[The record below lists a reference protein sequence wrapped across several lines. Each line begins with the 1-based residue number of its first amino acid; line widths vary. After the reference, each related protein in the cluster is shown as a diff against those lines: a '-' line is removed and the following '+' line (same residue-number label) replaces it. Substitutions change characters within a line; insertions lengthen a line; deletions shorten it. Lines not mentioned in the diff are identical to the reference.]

1 MLYLKFFVV
10 AMRKSMLKH
19 AIIAVLALITYL
31 LVYVISN
38 YAMSGIAYDW
48 RFESASISANYAL
61 MPFFGF
67 AFVFF
72 GLSFWKKRFK
82 EKNSALAVLF
92 IFFVLLSLVAF
103 SIVLWLFYIGNVD
116 AIFGQVRN
124 QFNRANQTPPSF
136 VYSICA
142 FNCKVSNFR
151 CFLSQDNST
160 FTCQVNFW
168 NELFRSSFF
177 LFWLAGIFAGIS
189 FFVYEFSEKLLKEK
203 Q

>member
-10 AMRKSMLKH
+10 AMEKGMQRYV
-19 AIIAVLALITYL
+19 IIAALALISYL
-31 LVYVISN
+31 LVYIIAN

-61 MPFFGF
+61 MPLLGF
-67 AFVFF
+67 VFVFF

-82 EKNSALAVLF
+82 EKNSVLAVLF
-92 IFFVLLSLVAF
+92 TFFVLLSLVAF
-103 SIVLWLFYIGNVD
+103 SLVLWFFYRGNVD
-116 AIFGQVRN
+116 AIFSQVRN
-124 QFNRANQTPPSF
+124 QFDRANKTPPSF
-136 VYSICA
+136 AYTICA
-142 FNCKVSNFR
+142 FNCNASNFG
-151 CFLSQDNST
+151 CFLSQDNGT
-160 FTCQVNFW
+160 FICQVNFW

-189 FFVYEFSEKLLKEK
+189 FFVYEFLEKLIKEK